1 MSGAR
6 YFRQVLCQTK
16 YSEPGPLCKE
26 RESILAAMSFAIPLP
41 ASVQRRLDDS
51 VQSLLGDQRRS
62 VVDFTTPVNQEAIVS
77 PSSVSWRIFKN
88 PVALF
93 VGGTAAVIL
102 ELAEPAVRAGV
113 WEHSS
118 FRQNALGRL
127 QRTGLAAM
135 VTVYGA
141 RVVAESMIARI
152 VQMHSSVRGTTPGGT
167 QYCANDPNLLAWVHA
182 TAAYSFAAAYS
193 RYVARLDDAEFSR
206 LFREGAPIARL
217 YGAQY
222 CPQSLDEMNA
232 LMDRMRPTLGPSP
245 IIFEF
250 LSIMRAAPALP
261 RSLRW
266 MQSMLVRA
274 AVELIPDW
282 LRARLGLSRAFGLQ
296 PHERCLTRLAGAAT
310 DRIILPSTPAVQSC
324 VRLGLPA
331 NYLYS

>member
-1 MSGAR
+1 MTS
-6 YFRQVLCQTK
+6 
-16 YSEPGPLCKE
+16 
-26 RESILAAMSFAIPLP
+26 AIRLP
-41 ASVQRRLDDS
+41 ASVQRRLDAS
-51 VQSLLGDQRRS
+51 VQSLLGDHCS
-62 VVDFTTPVNQEAIVS
+62 AAVDFTAPANQEAIVP

-88 PVALF
+88 PIALF

-182 TAAYSFAAAYS
+182 TAVYGFAAAYS
-193 RYVARLDDAEFSR
+193 RYVARLDEADFGR

-222 CPQSLDEMNA
+222 SPLSLVEMNG
-232 LMDRMRPTLGPSP
+232 LLERMRLTLEPSP
-245 IIFEF
+245 IIFDF
-250 LSIMRAAPALP
+250 LSIMCTAPALP

-266 MQSMLVRA
+266 MQSILVRA
-274 AVELIPDW
+274 AVELVPERI
-282 LRARLGLSRAFGLQ
+282 RARLGLSRAFGLQ
-296 PHERCLTRLAGAAT
+296 RHERWLIQLAGTAT
-310 DRIILPSTPAVQSC
+310 DRIVLPSTPAVQSC
-324 VRLGLPA
+324 VRLGLPMT
-331 NYLYS
+331 YLYS

>member
-1 MSGAR
+1 
-6 YFRQVLCQTK
+6 
-16 YSEPGPLCKE
+16 LCKDGPVY
-26 RESILAAMSFAIPLP
+26 SCKPHGSTGSCILAAMTFAIRLP

-51 VQSLLGDQRRS
+51 VQSLLSDQGRA
-62 VVDFTTPVNQEAIVS
+62 VVDFTAPVNQEAMV
-77 PSSVSWRIFKN
+77 PPNSVSWRIFKN
-88 PVALF
+88 PIALF

-152 VQMHSSVRGTTPGGT
+152 VQIHSSVRGTTPSGT
-167 QYCANDPNLLAWVHA
+167 RYCANDPNLLAWVHA
-182 TAAYSFAAAYS
+182 TAAYSFASAYS
-193 RYVARLDDAEFSR
+193 RYVARLDEAEFDR

-217 YGAQY
+217 YGAQD
-222 CPQSLDEMNA
+222 CPLSLAEMNA
-232 LMDRMRPTLGPSP
+232 LMDRMRLTLGPSP

-261 RSLRW
+261 HSLRW

-274 AVELIPDW
+274 AVELVPDW
-282 LRARLGLSRAFGLQ
+282 LRARLGLSRAFGLRR
-296 PHERCLTRLAGAAT
+296 HERWLTQLAGAAT

-324 VRLGLPA
+324 VRLGLPVT
-331 NYLYS
+331 YLYS